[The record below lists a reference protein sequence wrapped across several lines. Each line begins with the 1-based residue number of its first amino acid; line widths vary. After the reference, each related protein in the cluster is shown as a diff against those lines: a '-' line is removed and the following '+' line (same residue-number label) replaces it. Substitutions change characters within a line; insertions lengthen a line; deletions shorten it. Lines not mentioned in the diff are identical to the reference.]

1 MLFSPVIT
9 VLFFEVITALGRY
22 QEIRLLIITS
32 LVFVLIPTEQLQPS
46 MIKLHSGIFLPA
58 TIFPSLSGNNC
69 VAHRLIF
76 FRWILQQF
84 YLCCH
89 LFGDHREPE
98 FLDYFWLAP
107 ICSICTFQRWHIYD
121 PDCPM
126 YPLNAFIF
134 QIGCRYSRNVKHS
147 RHSAGLP

>member
-46 MIKLHSGIFLPA
+46 MIKLHFGIFLPT

-69 VAHRLIF
+69 VAYRLILL
-76 FRWILQQF
+76 RWILQQLNF
-84 YLCCH
+84 PGNLLGYDWKTELLDH
-89 LFGDHREPE
+89 L
-98 FLDYFWLAP
+98 WLTP
-107 ICSICTFQRWHIYD
+107 VGPVLSFQRWHIYD

-134 QIGCRYSRNVKHS
+134 QIGCRYSRNINV
-147 RHSAGLP
+147 AYLF